1 LTGLLLP
8 FSYKSWYPSTQTKNC
23 NSSRTSSPTFQK
35 KDLTVVGAKKIAQ
48 LEKKWQRLASIRM
61 KRLTITVEK
70 EAEGCSMMV
79 TGKGHCVMYT
89 TDGTRFEVPLAYLGT
104 ISPESPPYVSG
115 GVYFWQ

>member
-1 LTGLLLP
+1 
-8 FSYKSWYPSTQTKNC
+8 
-23 NSSRTSSPTFQK
+23 
-35 KDLTVVGAKKIAQ
+35 VVGAKKIAQ
-48 LEKKWQRLASIRM
+48 LAKKWQRLASIRR

>member
-1 LTGLLLP
+1 
-8 FSYKSWYPSTQTKNC
+8 
-23 NSSRTSSPTFQK
+23 
-35 KDLTVVGAKKIAQ
+35 VVGAKKIAQ
-48 LEKKWQRLASIRM
+48 LAKKWQRLASIRR

-104 ISPESPPYVSG
+104 ISSESSSICLRRSLLLAVTMTGSCCHKKTALLTSSSTKQKNIVMPCHYKKT
-115 GVYFWQ
+115 